1 VSIPRLQHLWIRA
14 HQRLLQGLALVL
26 PFPRSK
32 LLVGAGSS
40 RQMANELRS
49 RGWRHP
55 LLVTDGNLMQLE
67 LPRPLQDAL
76 DAAGMSYA
84 LYDRVPENPSLT
96 SVEAGLQ
103 HFRSQGCDSLIAVG
117 GGSVIDCAKGIAAR
131 AGNPWLPL
139 SRMEGLFRVLL
150 PPRPLAC
157 IPTTAGSGSEASI
170 AAVFTDPHANRKL
183 AIADLK
189 LIPRVVAIDPLL
201 MLGLPPAVTAAGGMD
216 ALTHAVES
224 YIGRGGTLF
233 SRRKAIAA
241 LRRIAVWLPHAYR
254 QGDDQEARLQMAL
267 AAHDAGQAF
276 SRTNVGYAHAIAHG
290 LGCHYGTSHGLAN
303 AMALPVVLRWSKPAC
318 EEQLASLARA
328 LELGGTDETAPL
340 LAERFIA
347 WIEALNR
354 QLGIPATVASLRS
367 GDIQAISRG
376 VLQEAHPGYPVP
388 RLLDQASC
396 EALLRRLLPG
406 AAIIEAATDQH

>member
-1 VSIPRLQHLWIRA
+1 MSIPQLQRLWIRA

-40 RQMANELRS
+40 RQLAAELRR
-49 RGWRHP
+49 RGWRRP
-55 LLVTDGNLMQLE
+55 LLVTDRTLMQLA

-76 DAAGMSYA
+76 AAAGMPCV
-84 LYDRVPENPSLT
+84 LYDRVPENPCLS

-103 HFRSQGCDSLIAVG
+103 HFQSQGCDSLIAIG

-139 SRMEGLFRVLL
+139 RRMEGLFRVLL
-150 PPRPLAC
+150 PPPPLAC
-157 IPTTAGSGSEASI
+157 VPTTAGSGSEASI
-170 AAVFTDPHANRKL
+170 AAVFTDPAANRKL

-189 LIPRVVAIDPLL
+189 LLPRVVAIDPVL
-201 MLGLPPAVTAAGGMD
+201 MRGLPPAVTAAAGMD

-224 YIGRGGTLF
+224 YIGRSGTAF
-233 SRRKAIAA
+233 SRRKAVAA
-241 LRRIAVWLPHAYR
+241 LRRIAVWLPHAYHH
-254 QGDDQEARLQMAL
+254 GDDLEARLQMAL
-267 AAHDAGQAF
+267 AAHEAGQAF
-276 SRTNVGYAHAIAHG
+276 TRTNVGYAHAIAHG
-290 LGCHYGTSHGLAN
+290 LGCRYGIPHGLAN
-303 AMALPVVLRWSKPAC
+303 AMALPAVLSWSAPAC
-318 EEQLASLARA
+318 AERLASLARA
-328 LELGGTDETAPL
+328 LELGDTSESAPA

-347 WIEALNR
+347 WIEDLNR
-354 QLGIPATVASLRS
+354 QLGIPATVAALRS
-367 GDIQAISRG
+367 GDIPALSRG
-376 VLQEAHPGYPVP
+376 VLREAHPGYPVP

-406 AAIIEAATDQH
+406 AAIINAATDQH